1 MSHSGWGPVR
11 WDRCVKYRQIKVVKK
26 FQLFR
31 ILIVYIDIDMWNG
44 YLTNGVTTCEI
55 CATSADYLKLNISHA
70 YSEKRL
76 KPKHTVLNLKM
87 D

>member
-1 MSHSGWGPVR
+1 MRGTG
-11 WDRCVKYRQIKVVKK
+11 KLKLVKK

-44 YLTNGVTTCEI
+44 YPTNGVTTCEI

-87 D
+87 IKYVF